1 MQLIQ
6 SELSSLPQWS
16 HYLPDDIDT
25 NNDGEL
31 SEEEVGDKI
40 KSYMSEVFNQLDKDS
55 NQVVIQ
61 DEVKNASLDVNFL
74 NKIIDI
80 AFKSYPVKMYLG
92 HGDRNQDGFISED
105 DFYLAGFYIS
115 ITIIMYIDWFHKLF
129 SGNFCIN
136 LL

>member
-6 SELSSLPQWS
+6 SELSSLPQWN
-16 HYLPDDIDT
+16 HYLPDDIDA

-31 SEEEVGDKI
+31 SEEEVGEKI

-74 NKIIDI
+74 NKIVDI
-80 AFKSYPVKMYLG
+80 AFKSFPVKTYLG

-105 DFYLAGFYIS
+105 DFYLAGFYIP
-115 ITIIMYIDWFHKLF
+115 ITVLVP
-129 SGNFCIN
+129 
-136 LL
+136 L